1 MLALLWISRETVMRK
16 KLDLRFGQFFLL
28 NIANKKNL
36 VKLMYTVH
44 SFAMKIASPFFFAL
58 DSSLRS
64 DMSYTKL
71 HDTSTIFPIGKFKD
85 QKRA

>member
-1 MLALLWISRETVMRK
+1 
-16 KLDLRFGQFFLL
+16 
-28 NIANKKNL
+28 
-36 VKLMYTVH
+36 MYTVLYA
-44 SFAMKIASPFFFAL
+44 FAMKIASPFFFAL